1 MKTYN
6 LQNKYENKTKY
17 LNIKMICKL
26 LKYDSNQ
33 IYIKV
38 YNKEIVT
45 SYLDLI
51 YKDFREA
58 DNFKKYFL
66 DNAKNNS
73 IKIFFNYISLIA
85 AICALLTS
93 KDSDKTQNIS
103 MVFLVI
109 LVILLTIGAL
119 YTYIESKLQ
128 KKYIIKLNWIYNQ
141 FKDMEGNENV

>member
-26 LKYDSNQ
+26 LKCDSNQ

-85 AICALLTS
+85 AICALLTP
-93 KDSDKTQNIS
+93 KDSDNTQNIS
-103 MVFLVI
+103 MCL
-109 LVILLTIGAL
+109 LVILLTFGAL